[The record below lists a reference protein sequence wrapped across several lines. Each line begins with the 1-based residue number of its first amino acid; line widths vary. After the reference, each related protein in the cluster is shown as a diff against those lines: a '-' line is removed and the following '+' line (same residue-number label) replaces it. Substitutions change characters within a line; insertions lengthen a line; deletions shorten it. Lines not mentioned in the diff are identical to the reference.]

1 MSIRPTFVS
10 VAAGA
15 ALAAALTAAAV
26 APAQAKTT
34 ELVDRSLFDGT
45 PERTASSLHFSGPT
59 SGPLGGALD
68 FTATASDGS
77 LPTTFGSCEDVD
89 VSAVLT
95 MSPGEVLTV
104 QTTGE
109 VCAHIVDGSLE
120 INAYFGPRQV
130 HYEGTAHKRAR
141 LVGDGLI
148 AGAHRIYGG
157 QASFSGTF
165 RW

>member
-1 MSIRPTFVS
+1 MTIRPTFVT

-34 ELVDRSLFDGT
+34 ELVDRSMFEGT
-45 PERTASSLHFSGPT
+45 PERTASTLHLSGAT

-68 FTATASDGS
+68 FTATAVDGT
-77 LPTTFGSCEDVD
+77 LPTVFGSCEDVD

-95 MSPGEVLTV
+95 VSPGEVLTV
-104 QTTGE
+104 ATTGE
-109 VCAHIVDGSLE
+109 ACAHIVDGTLQ
-120 INAYFGPRQV
+120 INAFFGPEQV
-130 HYEGTAHKRAR
+130 TYEGTAHKKAK

-148 AGAHRIYGG
+148 AAAHHTFGG
-157 QASFSGTF
+157 QASFSGSF